1 MTLRRDTLRDP
12 SPGPPA
18 EEEKKAATTDPGPP
32 PVLDVAD
39 DPGHLAAARNRS
51 LNEPIE
57 VIFQKIAQRE
67 QRVPRSI
74 EPGQSYQAVHT
85 PPPSRSTLLEAPVV
99 LNITTDPDP
108 RVVPPEESSVPDGVP
123 GRSRRPALL
132 ALAVL
137 AAVLLLA
144 LGVVMSRPSASTAGS
159 AGPAAPSLR
168 PSAAP
173 MAASPSPS
181 MVPAVPALPAT
192 AEPSLPPIA
201 ASAAP
206 APRPVPQRPAGPAR
220 PSNRR
225 SETSD
230 DPAGY

>member
-1 MTLRRDTLRDP
+1 MRDRFP
-12 SPGPPA
+12 EPPV
-18 EEEKKAATTDPGPP
+18 EGEKKAETTDPGPP
-32 PVLDVAD
+32 PVLDVPD
-39 DPGHLAAARNRS
+39 DPGQLAAARNRS

-108 RVVPPEESSVPDGVP
+108 RVVVPEDSVIPEGVP
-123 GRSRRPALL
+123 GRSRGPAVL

-137 AAVLLLA
+137 GALLLLA
-144 LGVVMSRPSASTAGS
+144 LAMVMSRPSASTTGS
-159 AGPAAPSLR
+159 SGPAAPSLR

-173 MAASPSPS
+173 MPASPAPS
-181 MVPAVPALPAT
+181 MGPAVPALTAT
-192 AEPSLPPIA
+192 AEPSVPPIA

-206 APRPVPQRPAGPAR
+206 APRPAPQRPAGPAR
-220 PSNRR
+220 PSNKR

-230 DPAGY
+230 DPAGF